1 MDLSTDKNKR
11 KKGPVLVQ
19 HPTQVEPSQPT
30 PETFADVA
38 FPQAPIDAEAE
49 LFVSQF
55 KGLHLRLMTKSP
67 IDPDQYTPVV
77 VEFRDGMFRTDADEV
92 IEALKSHMSF
102 GGSSI
107 KRFSDRPQN
116 AREPLFYCGS
126 LPDHI
131 LEKDRREA
139 EQVTRD
145 KTVYEDP
152 YQTQKA

>member
-1 MDLSTDKNKR
+1 MDLSTDKTTR
-11 KKGPVLVQ
+11 KKGPILVQ

-30 PETFADVA
+30 PETFSDVA
-38 FPQAPIDAEAE
+38 FPQAPIDTEAE
-49 LFVSQF
+49 LFVSNY

-102 GGSSI
+102 GGSAVR
-107 KRFSDRPQN
+107 RFSDRPQN
-116 AREPLFYCGS
+116 ARESLFYCGS
-126 LPDHI
+126 LPDHL

-145 KTVYEDP
+145 KTAYEDP
-152 YQTQKA
+152 YQKG

>member
-19 HPTQVEPSQPT
+19 NPTQVEPSQPM
-30 PETFADVA
+30 PEVYSEVA
-38 FPQAPIDAEAE
+38 YPQASIDAEAE

-55 KGLHLRLMTKSP
+55 KGLHLRLMTKSTV
-67 IDPDQYTPVV
+67 DPDQYTPVV
-77 VEFRDGMFRTDADEV
+77 IEFRDGMFRTDAAEV
-92 IEALKSHMSF
+92 VEALKSHMSF
-102 GGSSI
+102 GGSAV

-116 AREPLFYCGS
+116 ARESLFYCGS

-139 EQVTRD
+139 EQITRD

-152 YQTQKA
+152 YQKA